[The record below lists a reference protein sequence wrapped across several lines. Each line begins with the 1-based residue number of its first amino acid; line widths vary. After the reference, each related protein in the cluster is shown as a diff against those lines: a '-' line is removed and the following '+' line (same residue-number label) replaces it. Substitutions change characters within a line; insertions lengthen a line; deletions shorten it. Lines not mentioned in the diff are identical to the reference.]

1 MQKQRNAVEDYNK
14 MVSQYKAANGYDQ
27 SKLRGELVQKAAV
40 AKQRADDVN
49 EISLKLKAIQLG
61 NDPGNSE

>member
-1 MQKQRNAVEDYNK
+1 